1 MKQVIFLLLSTL
13 FIGSFVACGSEY
25 INDTPPFEFRAEAKA
40 KTNEQGDIIVPREGG
55 TYRLRSLNYP
65 SFYLQDFPFSIDRER
80 VIERITI
87 HEEEYEASAQWNWI
101 LAKVSGDILT
111 VTLSPNTS
119 GKPRHL
125 GVYLQAHEKGNIITF
140 LQAGE

>member
-1 MKQVIFLLLSTL
+1 MKQVVFLLLSTL
-13 FIGSFVACGSEY
+13 FIGSFVACGSEEVH
-25 INDTPPFEFRAEAKA
+25 TPNPALTFRTEAKQ
-40 KTNEQGDIIVPREGG
+40 NEQGDIIVPREGG

-101 LAKVSGDILT
+101 LAKVSGNILT

-119 GKPRHL
+119 GRPRHL
-125 GVYLQAHEKGNIITF
+125 GVYLRAHEKENIITF